1 MTSNK
6 KKETQKTRRST
17 CRHLMALSRKNYINW
32 RRTIFGSVAEIL
44 CPILLMLILVWARLE
59 VDVADPIDFDIY
71 ELKKPFYPT
80 AQLNLQTN
88 EWQDANINATRQGV
102 EMIPFM

>member
-1 MTSNK
+1 MHLKNEQSS
-6 KKETQKTRRST
+6 RST

-44 CPILLMLILVWARLE
+44 CPILLMLILVWARME
-59 VDVADPIDFDIY
+59 VDVEDPIDFDIY
-71 ELKKPFYPT
+71 QLKKPFYPT

-102 EMIPFM
+102 DMTPFM